1 MADSINS
8 IYLIGSLRN
17 DAIPET
23 ATMLR
28 SLGLEVFDDWYA
40 AGPEADDYWRTY
52 EKRRGR
58 SYAEAL
64 KGHAAKHVFGFDKG
78 HLERCDASILVL
90 PAGRSGHLELG
101 YTAGLGKKTFILL
114 DQEYDRWDVMY
125 RFATE
130 VFMNK
135 EEMIEYFKSLAGSRD
150 SAVSGGRSFTWYWNP
165 YTTSRIKVLD
175 D

>member
-17 DAIPET
+17 EAIPDT
-23 ATMLR
+23 AATLR
-28 SLGLEVFDDWYA
+28 SIGLEVFDDWYA

-58 SYAEAL
+58 SYSEAL
-64 KGHAAKHVFGFDKG
+64 KGHAANHVFEFDKL
-78 HLERCDASILVL
+78 HLERCDAALLVL

-135 EEMIEYFKSLAGSRD
+135 EEMIEYFKGLERQGN
-150 SAVSGGRSFTWYWNP
+150 SAVPDGRSGAERPNWWHY
-165 YTTSRIKVLD
+165 V
-175 D
+175 